1 MSYRSLALAACLL
14 VITVAAYSTAIRGG
28 FIWDDNDYVTE
39 NVTIRSLAGLRAIWL
54 DPSAT
59 PQYYPLVHTSF
70 WVEYQLWG
78 LWPAGYHLVNV
89 LLHVVNSLLL
99 WRLLV
104 RFRVPAA
111 WFAALVFA
119 VHPVHV
125 ESVAWITERKNV
137 LSGCFY
143 LTSLL
148 CFLRFWDFTS
158 EDLTSQ
164 HKLRGWY
171 FAALLFFLFAMWS
184 KTVAATLPAAI
195 CVLVWWQR
203 GRIRPRVFAVLAPM
217 FVIGIGLGLLTV
229 WLEKHQVGAKGIDW
243 QLSLVDRC
251 LIAGRAIVFYAGKLV
266 WPAQLTFIYPRWQ
279 IDSTA
284 FWQYAFPTLVI
295 VVIAALWGLR
305 KRIGRGPL
313 AAVLFFAGTLFPA
326 LGFFDVYPM
335 RFSFVADHFQ
345 YVASIGLIVLVVASA
360 SVAAERL
367 FTASPWLPKIAAGL
381 IVAIL
386 AVITWQQGKIYEG
399 LEVLWRDTLS
409 KNPGAFLAHNNLGA
423 LLNDRGD
430 YEQAEVH
437 LVQAV
442 RIKPDF
448 VDSVVNLAKAREG
461 LGDFARA
468 EDLYQQATRID
479 ANFAPA
485 FNGLGAIYG
494 MTGRAELSET
504 NLRRAI
510 ALAPRYANAHSNLAT
525 LFGVTGRSDESIR
538 EFDIALRLDPTLT
551 ETRANFA
558 RVLMS
563 QQQFD
568 RAQAVLEEL
577 VRIRPSDASALL
589 NLGVIAGNQERYPAA
604 IEYFERVLRIDPANL
619 QANYNLGA
627 MYEMVGE
634 PQKSQFYFRNYER
647 LSGPPPTQ

>member
-1 MSYRSLALAACLL
+1 MCYRSLTLAACLL
-14 VITVAAYSTAIRGG
+14 VITVAAYSTAIGGG
-28 FIWDDNDYVTE
+28 FIWDDGDYVTE
-39 NVTIRSLAGLRAIWL
+39 NLMIRSFAGLRAIWL

-59 PQYYPLVHTSF
+59 PQYYPLVHSSF
-70 WVEYQLWG
+70 WIEYQLWG

-111 WFAALVFA
+111 WLAALVFA

-148 CFLRFWDFTS
+148 CFLRFWDFTK

-171 FAALLFFLFAMWS
+171 FVALLFFLFAMWS

-203 GRIRPRVFAVLAPM
+203 GRISPRVLAVLAPM
-217 FVIGIGLGLLTV
+217 FLIGIGLGLLTV
-229 WLEKHQVGAKGIDW
+229 WLEKHHVGAKGIDW

-251 LIAGRAIVFYAGKLV
+251 LIAGRAIVFYACKLV
-266 WPAQLTFIYPRWQ
+266 WPANLTFIYPRWQ
-279 IDSTA
+279 IDATVL
-284 FWQYAFPTLVI
+284 WQYAFPSLVI
-295 VVIAALWGLR
+295 AVIAALWGLR

-313 AAVLFFAGTLFPA
+313 AAVLFFTGTLFPA

-345 YVASIGLIVLVVASA
+345 YVASIGVIVLVVVSA
-360 SVAAERL
+360 SVAANRI
-367 FTASPWLPKIAAGL
+367 FPSSPGLPQISAGL
-381 IVAIL
+381 IVGTL
-386 AVITWQQGKIYEG
+386 VVITWQQGKIYEG
-399 LEVLWRDTLS
+399 LEVLWRDTLY
-409 KNPGAFLAHNNLGA
+409 KNPNAFLAHNNLGA

-430 YEQAEVH
+430 YEEAEEY

-448 VDSVVNLAKAREG
+448 VDSVVNLAKTREG
-461 LGDFARA
+461 LGDLAQA
-468 EDLYQQATRID
+468 EVLYQQATGID

-485 FNGLGAIYG
+485 FNGLGAVYG
-494 MTGRAELSET
+494 MTGRAELSEK
-504 NLRRAI
+504 NLRRA
-510 ALAPRYANAHSNLAT
+510 LELDPRHARAHSNLAT
-525 LFGVTGRSDESIR
+525 LFGVTGRTDESIR
-538 EFDIALRLDPTLT
+538 EFDVALRLDPTLT
-551 ETRANFA
+551 DTRANFA

-568 RAQAVLEEL
+568 RAQSILEEL
-577 VRIRPSDASALL
+577 VRMRPSDASALL
-589 NLGVIAGNQERYPAA
+589 NLGVIAGNQERHRTA
-604 IEYFERVLRIDPANL
+604 IGYFERVLEFEPTNL

-627 MYEMVGE
+627 MYEMIGE
-634 PQKSQFYFRNYER
+634 PEKSQFYFRNYDR
-647 LSGPPPTQ
+647 LSGPPPSP